1 MKLVIV
7 ESPTKAKTIE
17 KYLGKK
23 YKVIASAGHIRDLPE
38 STLGIDVKGD
48 FTPKYV
54 INQSK
59 KDIVKTLKTQAAKA
73 EEVLLATD
81 PDREGEA
88 ISWHLAQALKLPLD
102 QKNRIVF
109 NEITEKAVNQALL
122 SPREI
127 DQNLVDAQQAR
138 RVLDRLVGYKLSPLL
153 CKKISGKLSAGRV
166 QSVALKF
173 VVEREKEIRA
183 FKKEEY
189 HVLTAM
195 LTEKPEAKKQFK
207 AVLSK
212 KNGKKITV
220 KTTAEAEEIKSLVS
234 KEKWI
239 CGNIKRAQSKSYAPP
254 PFTTSSMQQE
264 ASNRLGMSSDIT
276 MRVAQQL
283 YEGINMEGEGHV
295 ALVTYIR
302 TDSVRVAD
310 EALVEV
316 REAIGKMFGKE
327 FLPEKP
333 NYFKNKKNAQDAHE
347 AIRPV
352 SIARTPKSLE
362 GKLDRNQLRLYK
374 LIYEKF
380 ISSQMTPAVYDTL
393 NGEINA
399 GEYAFKFSGKILVF
413 EGYLKAQG
421 KQKVEEKEDEDGENA
436 YLPNLE
442 SGNETYLAQLL
453 SEQKFTKP
461 PARYTDATLIKLL
474 EEKGIGRP
482 STYAAI
488 LTVLLKRQ
496 YTYKDKKFI
505 VPTEVAELV
514 TDFLEKHFADIMNPL
529 FTAEVEEKL
538 DTVEQDGAD
547 WKAIIKDFYEPMME
561 KIQIAQ
567 TERIETGELC
577 PQCGKMLLEK
587 SSKFGKYIQCEDKE
601 CGFKKQTKENISD
614 VICEKC
620 GANMIVRTGR
630 YGKFLACPNYPECKN
645 IKPLDGEVIKTD
657 EKCEKCGSDM
667 TVKKGR
673 YGNFLACT
681 NEECKA
687 IKSMAKPVAKC
698 PFCGKDVSQR
708 KSKTGKIFYGCAG
721 YPDCNFISWDIPT
734 GDKCPTC
741 GTFTVVKETKAGK
754 FIRCTNKGCDYEVD
768 ITPKDE

>member
-23 YKVIASAGHIRDLPE
+23 YKVIASQGHIRDLPE

-48 FTPKYV
+48 FSPKYV

-59 KDIVKTLKTQAAKA
+59 KEIVKTLKAQTAKA

-88 ISWHLAQALKLPLD
+88 ISWHLAQALKLPTD
-102 QKNRIVF
+102 TKNRIVF
-109 NEITEKAVNQALL
+109 NEITEKAVKQALNE
-122 SPREI
+122 PREI
-127 DQNLVDAQQAR
+127 DLNLVDAQQAR

-173 VVEREKEIRA
+173 VVDREKEIRA
-183 FKKEEY
+183 FKQEEY

-195 LTEKPEAKKQFK
+195 LSEKPEAKKQFK
-207 AVLSK
+207 AVLAK

-220 KTTAEAEEIKSLVS
+220 TTTEQAEEIRKAVAS
-234 KEKWI
+234 EKWL
-239 CGNIKRAQSKSYAPP
+239 CGNIKRAQSKSQAPP

-283 YEGINMEGEGHV
+283 YEGINVEGEGHV

-302 TDSVRVAD
+302 TDSVRVAED
-310 EALVEV
+310 ALFEV
-316 REAIGKMFGKE
+316 RNAIAKMFGE
-327 FLPEKP
+327 DYLPDKP
-333 NYFKNKKNAQDAHE
+333 NFFKNKKNAQDAHE

-352 SIARTPKSLE
+352 SVSRTPKSLE

-374 LIYEKF
+374 LIYERF
-380 ISSQMTPAVYDTL
+380 MSSQMSPAVYNTL
-393 NGEINA
+393 SGEINA
-399 GEYAFKFSGKILVF
+399 GEYAFKFSGKILIF

-421 KQKVEEKEDEDGENA
+421 KQKAEEKEDEDGENA

-442 SGNETYLAQLL
+442 NGMETYLAKLL

-482 STYAAI
+482 STYASI

-496 YTYKDKKFI
+496 YTYKEKKYIF
-505 VPTEVAELV
+505 PTEVAELV
-514 TDFLEKHFADIMNPL
+514 TEFLEKHFEDIMNPQ

-538 DTVEQDGAD
+538 DEVEQDGKD
-547 WKAIIKDFYEPMME
+547 WKGIVKDFYEPMME

-567 TERIETGELC
+567 TERIETGEHC
-577 PQCGKMLLEK
+577 PNCGMMLLEK
-587 SSKFGKYIQCEDKE
+587 SSKFGKYIQCENKE

-645 IKPLDGEVIKTD
+645 IKSLDKEIKTD

-687 IKSMAKPVAKC
+687 IKSMAKAVAKC
-698 PFCGKDVSQR
+698 PTCGKDVTQR
-708 KSKTGKIFYGCAG
+708 RSKTGKIFYGCSG

-741 GTFTVVKETKAGK
+741 GTFTVIKETKAGK
-754 FIRCTNKGCDYEVD
+754 FIRCTNKGCDYELEV
-768 ITPKDE
+768 TQKEEE

>member
-23 YKVIASAGHIRDLPE
+23 YKVIASQGHIRDLPE

-48 FTPKYV
+48 FSPKYV
-54 INQSK
+54 ISQSK
-59 KDIVKTLKTQAAKA
+59 KDIVKTLKAQTAKA

-88 ISWHLAQALKLPLD
+88 ISWHLAQALKLPTNI
-102 QKNRIVF
+102 KNRIVF
-109 NEITEKAVNQALL
+109 NEITEKAVKQALTE
-122 SPREI
+122 PREI

-138 RVLDRLVGYKLSPLL
+138 RALDRLVGYKLSPLL

-173 VVEREKEIRA
+173 VVDREKEINA
-183 FKKEEY
+183 FNKEEY
-189 HVLTAM
+189 HVITAM
-195 LTEKPEAKKQFK
+195 LKEKADAKKDFK
-207 AVLSK
+207 AVLAK
-212 KNGKKITV
+212 KDGKKITV
-220 KTTAEAEEIKSLVS
+220 KTTEEANEIKKAV
-234 KEKWI
+234 EKADFI

-264 ASNRLGMSSDIT
+264 ASNKLGMSSDIT

-283 YEGINMEGEGHV
+283 YEGINVEGEGHI

-302 TDSVRVAD
+302 SDSVRIAED
-310 EALVEV
+310 ALFEV
-316 REAIGKMFGKE
+316 RNAITKMFGE
-327 FLPEKP
+327 SFLPEKP

-352 SIARTPKSLE
+352 SVSRTPKSLE
-362 GKLDRNQLRLYK
+362 GKLDRNQMRLYR
-374 LIYEKF
+374 LIYERF

-393 NGEINA
+393 TGEINA
-399 GEYAFKFSGKILVF
+399 ENYGFKFSGKILVF

-442 SGNETYLAQLL
+442 SGQKTYLSTLS

-461 PARYTDATLIKLL
+461 PARYTDATLIRLL
-474 EEKGIGRP
+474 EDKGIGRP
-482 STYAAI
+482 STYASI

-496 YTYKDKKFI
+496 YTYKEKKYI
-505 VPTEVAELV
+505 VPTEVAVLV
-514 TDFLEKHFADIMNPL
+514 TEFLEKHFVDIMDPK

-538 DTVEQDGAD
+538 DEVEQDGKD
-547 WKAIIKDFYEPMME
+547 WKEIVKDFYNPMME
-561 KIQIAQ
+561 IIQAVQ
-567 TERIETGELC
+567 TERIETGETC
-577 PQCGKMLLEK
+577 PKCGMMLLEK
-587 SSKFGKYIQCEDKE
+587 TSKYGKYIQCENKE
-601 CGFKKQTKENISD
+601 CGYKKQPKENISD

-620 GANMIVRTGR
+620 GANLIIRTGR

-645 IKPLDGEVIKTD
+645 IKSLDHEETKTD

-667 TVKKGR
+667 MVKKGR

-698 PFCGKDVSQR
+698 PFCGKDVTQR
-708 KSKTGKIFYGCAG
+708 RSKTGKIFYGCSG

-741 GTFTVVKETKAGK
+741 GTFTVIKETKAGK
-754 FIRCTNKGCDYEVD
+754 FIRCTNKGCDFEKE
-768 ITPKDE
+768 ITQTEE